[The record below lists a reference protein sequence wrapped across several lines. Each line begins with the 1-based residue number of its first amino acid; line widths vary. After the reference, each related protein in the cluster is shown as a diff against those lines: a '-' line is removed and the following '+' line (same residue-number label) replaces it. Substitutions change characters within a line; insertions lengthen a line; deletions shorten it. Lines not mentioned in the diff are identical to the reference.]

1 MARGFESKSVQS
13 QIEDRQ
19 AAREDRR
26 ERGGQDE
33 REHNEKKSSLE
44 LSRTR
49 VANELRASQSPVHR
63 TALQNALS
71 FLDDELRKLEK

>member
-1 MARGFESKSVQS
+1 
-13 QIEDRQ
+13 
-19 AAREDRR
+19 
-26 ERGGQDE
+26 
-33 REHNEKKSSLE
+33 

-49 VANELRASQSPVHR
+49 VANELRSSQSPVHR